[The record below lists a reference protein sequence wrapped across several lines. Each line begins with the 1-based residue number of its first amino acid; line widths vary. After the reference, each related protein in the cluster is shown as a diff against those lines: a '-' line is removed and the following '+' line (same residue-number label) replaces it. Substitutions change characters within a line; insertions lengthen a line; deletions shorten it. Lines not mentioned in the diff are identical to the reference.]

1 MPPGRPRVAVAMAF
15 IRHYRIPFYERARV
29 LLAERGVDLEV
40 YVGDP
45 TGSRIAHSR
54 DFATLPWFVPVP
66 NRILRVLGKELW
78 WQPVLGHVRGADL
91 VVVEQASSRLVNYV
105 LLGWQAVGGRG
116 WCPGH
121 GVDFRPGRFSVVGE
135 AVKRW
140 LTTRAH
146 WMVTYNPMTVDIV
159 AGFGFPRA
167 RITDVQNAIDTA
179 ELAAAVDDIDGASR
193 RALRTELGIGDG
205 PVAVFCGAMHADKRL
220 PYLIAAAELV
230 HRELPD
236 LHLVLVGDGAE
247 ATHARDAAARHPWV
261 HWVGQQLGPDRV
273 GYLDLADVQLMPGTV
288 GLAVLDSFVT
298 TTPMVSSAS
307 GRHAPEVAYLE
318 DGRNGRFVADGGDPA
333 VYAAAVIEL
342 LTDGVLLDRLRAG
355 CREDRERYT
364 IEQMA
369 QRFVDG
375 VVAALA
381 APVPRGFRRP
391 RA

>member
-1 MPPGRPRVAVAMAF
+1 MAHDEGTLDGHLQPDDRRHRGR
-15 IRHYRIPFYERARV
+15 
-29 LLAERGVDLEV
+29 
-40 YVGDP
+40 
-45 TGSRIAHSR
+45 
-54 DFATLPWFVPVP
+54 
-66 NRILRVLGKELW
+66 LRV
-78 WQPVLGHVRGADL
+78 PPCPHHRRAD
-91 VVVEQASSRLVNYV
+91 
-105 LLGWQAVGGRG
+105 
-116 WCPGH
+116 
-121 GVDFRPGRFSVVGE
+121 
-135 AVKRW
+135 
-140 LTTRAH
+140 
-146 WMVTYNPMTVDIV
+146 
-159 AGFGFPRA
+159 
-167 RITDVQNAIDTA
+167 AIDTA

-205 PVAVFCGAMHADKRL
+205 PVAVFCRAMHADKRL

-261 HWVGQQLGPDRV
+261 HWGRPAARAGSGGLPRPGRRPADYPAQWPRRPGQL
-273 GYLDLADVQLMPGTV
+273 
-288 GLAVLDSFVT
+288 VT
-298 TTPMVSSAS
+298 ITPLVSSTWIARPR
-307 GRHAPEVAYLE
+307 GRLPRG
-318 DGRNGRFVADGGDPA
+318 GRNGRFVADGGDPA

-369 QRFVDG
+369 RRFVDG